1 MRRKINNI
9 ISVICSMFRMLFYK
23 IFRGSSF
30 KTNLIQRISPNVVLE
45 VNRGS
50 KVKFGKKIRIHSGC
64 KVKVRKNAK
73 LIIEDNV
80 KINYYCIIVCHNEIE
95 IGQGTEFG
103 PSVYLYDHDHDY
115 RKGLSADSDGEN
127 YKSSKIRIGKNCWIG
142 ANTVIL
148 RGTELGDNCIVGAG
162 SVLKGKYADN
172 SVVVQKRESVVNMHK
187 ADEVTQ

>member
-73 LIIEDNV
+73 LLIEDNV

-115 RKGLSADSDGEN
+115 RKGLSADSDGEK

-172 SVVVQKRESVVNMHK
+172 SVVVQKRESVVNIHK
-187 ADEVTQ
+187 TDEVTQ